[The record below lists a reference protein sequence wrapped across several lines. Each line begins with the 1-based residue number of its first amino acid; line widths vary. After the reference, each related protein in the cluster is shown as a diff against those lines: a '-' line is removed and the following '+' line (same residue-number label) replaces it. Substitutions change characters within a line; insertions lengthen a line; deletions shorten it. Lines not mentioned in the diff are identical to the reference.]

1 MIYGSKMEDIVR
13 VLRIVEYVGPRRA
26 VEKQVSTS
34 LHGSKYIQSTDVT
47 ITSTTLGTYP
57 EIIEMVEVKGNV

>member
-1 MIYGSKMEDIVR
+1 MEDIVR

-26 VEKQVSTS
+26 VEKRVSES
-34 LHGSKYIQSTDVT
+34 LHGSKYIPNEDLT

-57 EIIEMVEVKGNV
+57 EILNMVKEKDNGFQN